1 MGSSWVVLKG
11 LGGVLGASGARFSWD
26 SILDTILYPICNRFS
41 LDLATFETCEKALW
55 YYKNN
60 SFEALRKFPNQTEK
74 PKKIIGFWVLR
85 GSIFPSWAALG
96 GVQGVVLAILERLGG
111 VLEPSWGI
119 CIKYMSRCHKYR
131 IPMWIPEAPDRA
143 VHFCTPPLVPPPP
156 GEDFSDFLVAP
167 GKGRDGETRSCS
179 NTFKTPKGVGG

>member
-1 MGSSWVVLKG
+1 MGRLGGILGRLGGVLGRLGGVLGPSWVVLKG

-60 SFEALRKFPNQTEK
+60 SFEALRQFSNQTEK
-74 PKKIIGFWVLR
+74 REKIIGFWVLR

-96 GVQGVVLAILERLGG
+96 GVHGVVLSILERLGG
-111 VLEPSWGI
+111 FL
-119 CIKYMSRCHKYR
+119 KYR
-131 IPMWIPEAPDRA
+131 YRIYR
-143 VHFCTPPLVPPPP
+143 VPAA
-156 GEDFSDFLVAP
+156 S
-167 GKGRDGETRSCS
+167 GR
-179 NTFKTPKGVGG
+179 

>member
-1 MGSSWVVLKG
+1 MGR
-11 LGGVLGASGARFSWD
+11 LGGVLGRLGVVLGRFERSWGRLGASGARLSWD

-41 LDLATFETCEKALW
+41 LDLATFKTCEKALW
-55 YYKNN
+55 YYKNS

-74 PKKIIGFWVLR
+74 PEKIIGFWVLR

-119 CIKYMSRCHKYR
+119 CIKYMRCR
-131 IPMWIPEAPDRA
+131 Q
-143 VHFCTPPLVPPPP
+143 PLA
-156 GEDFSDFLVAP
+156 G
-167 GKGRDGETRSCS
+167 S
-179 NTFKTPKGVGG
+179 NVDSGSPR

>member
-1 MGSSWVVLKG
+1 LEASWGVLEASWDVLEASWGVLEASWRRLGVVLG
-11 LGGVLGASGARFSWD
+11 RFERSWGRLGASGARLSWD

-55 YYKNN
+55 YYKNS
-60 SFEALRKFPNQTEK
+60 SFVALRQVPNQTEK
-74 PKKIIGFWVLR
+74 TKKINGFWVLR

-119 CIKYMSRCHKYR
+119 CIKYMRCGQ
-131 IPMWIPEAPDRA
+131 
-143 VHFCTPPLVPPPP
+143 PLA
-156 GEDFSDFLVAP
+156 G
-167 GKGRDGETRSCS
+167 S
-179 NTFKTPKGVGG
+179 NVDSGSPR

>member
-1 MGSSWVVLKG
+1 MEASWAVLEASWGVLGSSWVVLKG

-55 YYKNN
+55 YYENS
-60 SFEALRKFPNQTEK
+60 SFEALRKFSNQTEK
-74 PKKIIGFWVLR
+74 REKIIGFWVLR

-96 GVQGVVLAILERLGG
+96 GVQGVVLGILERLGG

-119 CIKYMSRCHKYR
+119 CIKYMRCR
-131 IPMWIPEAPDRA
+131 Q
-143 VHFCTPPLVPPPP
+143 PLA
-156 GEDFSDFLVAP
+156 G
-167 GKGRDGETRSCS
+167 S
-179 NTFKTPKGVGG
+179 NVDSGSPR